1 MGAGVARPS
10 AHSDNPRM
18 WKTYAASIVLLS
30 QITIATANA
39 QLLDQLKGAMGSGQ
53 GGGALA
59 VPSVN
64 QASPSNIAG
73 VLQYC
78 VQNNYVSGGSATS
91 VKDALVGK
99 VTGPSHNAPDS
110 QFQQGSN
117 GVLDTGNGNNVSLG
131 GGIKE
136 QLTKKVCD
144 LALSHAKSLL

>member
-1 MGAGVARPS
+1 
-10 AHSDNPRM
+10 M
-18 WKTYAASIVLLS
+18 WKTYAAAVIVLS
-30 QITIATANA
+30 QIAIAPAHA
-39 QLLDQLKGAMGSGQ
+39 QLMDQLKGAMGTGQ

-59 VPSVN
+59 VPTVN

-91 VKDALVGK
+91 VKDSLVNK
-99 VTGPSHNAPDS
+99 VTGSNHAPDS

-117 GVLDTGNGNNVSLG
+117 GVLDTGNGSNFSLG

-136 QLTKKVCD
+136 QVTKKVCD

>member
-1 MGAGVARPS
+1 
-10 AHSDNPRM
+10 M
-18 WKTYAASIVLLS
+18 WKTYAAAVIVLS
-30 QITIATANA
+30 QITIAPAHA
-39 QLLDQLKGAMGSGQ
+39 QLMDQLKGAMGTGQ

-91 VKDALVGK
+91 VKDSFVNK
-99 VTGPSHNAPDS
+99 VTGAGRAPDS

-117 GVLDTGNGNNVSLG
+117 GVLDTGNGSNFSLG

-136 QLTKKVCD
+136 QVTKKVCD

>member
-1 MGAGVARPS
+1 
-10 AHSDNPRM
+10 M
-18 WKTYAASIVLLS
+18 WKTYATAVIVWS
-30 QITIATANA
+30 QIATAPAHA
-39 QLLDQLKGAMGSGQ
+39 QLMDQLKGAMGTGQ

-78 VQNNYVSGGSATS
+78 IQNNYVSGGSATS
-91 VKDALVGK
+91 VKDSLVNK
-99 VTGPSHNAPDS
+99 VTGAGRAHDS

-117 GVLDTGNGNNVSLG
+117 GVLDTGNGSNFSLG

-136 QLTKKVCD
+136 QVTKKVCD

>member
-1 MGAGVARPS
+1 
-10 AHSDNPRM
+10 M
-18 WKTYAASIVLLS
+18 WKTCAASIVLLA
-30 QITIATANA
+30 QITIATAHA

-64 QASPSNIAG
+64 QASPSNIAS

-91 VKDALVGK
+91 VKDSLVSK
-99 VTGPSHNAPDS
+99 VTGSNHTPDS

-117 GVLDTGNGNNVSLG
+117 GFLDTGNGSNFSLG

>member
-1 MGAGVARPS
+1 
-10 AHSDNPRM
+10 M
-18 WKTYAASIVLLS
+18 WKTYAAAVIVLS
-30 QITIATANA
+30 QIGIAPAHA
-39 QLLDQLKGAMGSGQ
+39 QLMNELKGAMGTGQ

-78 VQNNYVSGGSATS
+78 VQNNYVSGGSASS
-91 VKDALVGK
+91 VKDSLVNK
-99 VTGPSHNAPDS
+99 VTGNGRAPDS

-117 GVLDTGNGNNVSLG
+117 GVLDTGNGSNFSLG

-136 QLTKKVCD
+136 PVTKKVCD
-144 LALSHAKSLL
+144 LAVSHAKSLL

>member
-1 MGAGVARPS
+1 
-10 AHSDNPRM
+10 M
-18 WKTYAASIVLLS
+18 WKTCAASIVLLA
-30 QITIATANA
+30 QITIATAHA

-99 VTGPSHNAPDS
+99 VTGSD
-110 QFQQGSN
+110 QGTRTANFSRAAMVFWTR
-117 GVLDTGNGNNVSLG
+117 GTAATLVGWGHQLDFGHFRVGRRW
-131 GGIKE
+131 
-136 QLTKKVCD
+136 
-144 LALSHAKSLL
+144 LS

>member
-1 MGAGVARPS
+1 
-10 AHSDNPRM
+10 M
-18 WKTYAASIVLLS
+18 WKTCAASIVLLA
-30 QITIATANA
+30 QITIATAHA

-78 VQNNYVSGGSATS
+78 VQNNYASGGSATS

-99 VTGPSHNAPDS
+99 VTGSDHRIRTANFSRAAMVFWTRGTAATLVWVGAS
-110 QFQQGSN
+110 
-117 GVLDTGNGNNVSLG
+117 GNS
-131 GGIKE
+131 
-136 QLTKKVCD
+136 
-144 LALSHAKSLL
+144 

>member
-1 MGAGVARPS
+1 
-10 AHSDNPRM
+10 M
-18 WKTYAASIVLLS
+18 WKTYVGVIVLS
-30 QITIATANA
+30 QIAIAPAHA
-39 QLLDQLKGAMGSGQ
+39 QLMDQLKGAMGTGQ

-91 VKDALVGK
+91 VKDSLVNK
-99 VTGPSHNAPDS
+99 VTGPSHAPDS

-117 GVLDTGNGNNVSLG
+117 GVLDTGNGSNFSLG

-136 QLTKKVCD
+136 QVTKKVCD
-144 LALSHAKSLL
+144 LALGHAKSLL